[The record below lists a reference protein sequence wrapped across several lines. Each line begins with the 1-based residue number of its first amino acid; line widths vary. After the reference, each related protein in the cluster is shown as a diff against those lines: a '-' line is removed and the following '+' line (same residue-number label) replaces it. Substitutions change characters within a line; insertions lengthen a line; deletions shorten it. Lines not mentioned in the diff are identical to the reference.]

1 VKSDKVLITAI
12 IALLAIAIVR
22 TILVPTDNNL
32 IYVVV
37 GIIGAI
43 VGVSGTMVAPKV
55 KAMVLRKM
63 HRCL

>member
-22 TILVPTDNNL
+22 TVLVPTDNNL
-32 IYVVV
+32 IYIVV
-37 GIIGAI
+37 GIIGAM

-55 KAMVLRKM
+55 KALVLRRM
-63 HRCL
+63 HR

>member
-1 VKSDKVLITAI
+1 MKSDKVLITAI

-32 IYVVV
+32 IYIVV

-43 VGVSGTMVAPKV
+43 VGVSGTMVAPKL

-63 HRCL
+63 HR

>member
-32 IYVVV
+32 IYIVV

-55 KAMVLRKM
+55 KAMLLRRKN
-63 HRCL
+63 R